1 MKSLHLNKITGLSL
15 ISLTMLSMTGCVG
28 TKYLSEG
35 ITDEGNVA
43 TENISFPELEN
54 AWQTE
59 GLFPNSENLS
69 KIKPGIAKDE
79 LYQLIGRPHFS
90 EAQHAREWDY
100 IMKFYQ
106 PDNSVKICQYK
117 VIFDKDYKGQEFY
130 WLPADCA
137 QYAKPPAAGQ
147 TIIINQPAPAPAPV
161 APIAQERINLSAD
174 ALFKFDKWKIEDML
188 PAGRATL
195 DELVI
200 KLREWEKRGDSRVN
214 LVGHTDRLGSDEYN
228 MRLSQRRAET
238 VRTYLINRG
247 VNAATLTA
255 TGAGELQPLPEV
267 VCSDA
272 MPRNQLIKC
281 LQPNRRVTVDVAVY
295 ARTAEGM
302 QEIQQGR
309 DYQNFNQGQ

>member
-1 MKSLHLNKITGLSL
+1 MKKLQGLSILAASVLAITGC
-15 ISLTMLSMTGCVG
+15 MG
-28 TKYLSEG
+28 TKQVSQ
-35 ITDEGNVA
+35 
-43 TENISFPELEN
+43 NISNQGTIAAEDIYFPELN
-54 AWQTE
+54 KAWQKD
-59 GLFPNSENLS
+59 GQFPNRENLS
-69 KIKPGIAKDE
+69 KIRPGVAKDE
-79 LYQLIGRPHFS
+79 LYQLIGRPHFNES
-90 EAQHAREWDY
+90 NRAREWDY

-106 PDNSVKICQYK
+106 ADDSVKVCQYK
-117 VIFDKDYKGQEFY
+117 VIFDENFRGQEFY

-147 TIIINQPAPAPAPV
+147 IIIINQPAPAPAPA
-161 APIAQERINLSAD
+161 APIVQERINLSAD

-188 PAGRATL
+188 PAGRARL

-214 LVGHTDRLGSDEYN
+214 IVGHTDRLGSDEYN
-228 MRLSQRRAET
+228 MGLSQRRAET
-238 VRTYLINRG
+238 VRSYLISRG

-255 TGAGELQPLPEV
+255 TGAGKLQPLPEV